1 MGFLCSRLGRR
12 SFTEIY
18 EATLPETCGML
29 KSAAKSALSREKT
42 SCNGN
47 LVLVS
52 EREKNKERNK
62 EKLRGNIEKSRKII
76 KPRNTI

>member
-1 MGFLCSRLGRR
+1 MEFLCTRLGHR

-42 SCNGN
+42 SWNGN

-52 EREKNKERNK
+52 EREKIKKEITKN
-62 EKLRGNIEKSRKII
+62 
-76 KPRNTI
+76 

>member
-1 MGFLCSRLGRR
+1 
-12 SFTEIY
+12 
-18 EATLPETCGML
+18 ML